1 MEGMRSFSRALVG
14 LVALSAAVGCGSV
27 SGKPDG
33 GGGAGGGSGGVGG
46 IGGGSGGTGGP
57 IDGPVCTFATTYVI
71 RDGGGGLGAM
81 LDTATLSPPAAFH
94 FVRDTFRPDAGSLSC
109 DPPMPACGDPTR
121 IDSQDVELA
130 LNHPDVQAA
139 LAMTNVPFFG
149 DRGVADG
156 PNFNFMRS
164 DGRGFNAGLDCN
176 VPSATCMPIPPGIK
190 ALVTL
195 LRDLILQQR
204 MDPACAAITN

>member
-1 MEGMRSFSRALVG
+1 MHFSRALVG

-33 GGGAGGGSGGVGG
+33 GGGAGGG
-46 IGGGSGGTGGP
+46 GGSVGTGG
-57 IDGPVCTFATTYVI
+57 IDGPVCTFATTYTI
-71 RDGGGGLGAM
+71 MDGGGLAAIF
-81 LDTATLSPPAAFH
+81 DTATLSPPASFH
-94 FVRDTFRPDAGSLSC
+94 YMRETFRQDAGVLSC
-109 DPPMPACGDPTR
+109 DPPMPACGDPAR

-130 LNHPDVQAA
+130 LYSPDVQSA
-139 LAMTNVPFFG
+139 LALTNVPFFG

-164 DGRGFNAGLDCN
+164 DGHGFNAGLDCN
-176 VPSATCMPIPPGIK
+176 VPSATCTPIPAGID

-195 LRDLILQQR
+195 LRDLISQQR

>member
-27 SGKPDG
+27 SSKPDG
-33 GGGAGGGSGGVGG
+33 GGGA
-46 IGGGSGGTGGP
+46 GGGSGGTGGP

-71 RDGGGGLGAM
+71 QDGGGGLGAM

-109 DPPMPACGDPTR
+109 DPPMPACGDPAR

-139 LAMTNVPFFG
+139 LGMTNVPFFG

-176 VPSATCMPIPPGIK
+176 TPSTICTPIPPGID
-190 ALVTL
+190 ALMTL
-195 LRDLILQQR
+195 LRDLIRQER